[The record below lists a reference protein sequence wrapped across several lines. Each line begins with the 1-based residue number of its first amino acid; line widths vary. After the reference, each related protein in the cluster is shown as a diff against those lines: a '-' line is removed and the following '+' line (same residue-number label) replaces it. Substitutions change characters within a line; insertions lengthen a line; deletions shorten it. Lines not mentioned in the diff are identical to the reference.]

1 MNIYKRYSLAPSL
14 LLSVGWITILLI
26 IISLNSV
33 KPCLFLQFGPSNKTE
48 LINLKIDSWEKWF
61 LTMMYS
67 FFSQFIYSFI
77 NSTLNPFMIN
87 VIRDHKTEW
96 RDTMFKAQVIT
107 FISKTYGWFNEISK
121 LFLIMTFQLQY
132 YVPALFADILIGGL
146 TTKNLLMINAMTYN
160 FNTIII
166 MNTVKMITTIEIANI
181 TVFNTLNSLYIFYNK
196 PFLIILDILDPL

>member
-14 LLSVGWITILLI
+14 LLSVGWIIILLI

-146 TTKNLLMINAMTYN
+146 TTKKFINDKRYDIQFQYN
-160 FNTIII
+160 HN
-166 MNTVKMITTIEIANI
+166 NEYGKND
-181 TVFNTLNSLYIFYNK
+181 NYHRNSEYNR
-196 PFLIILDILDPL
+196 I